1 MIPQE
6 FRFIA
11 IEGPIGVGKTTLAER
26 LARELNAELLLEK
39 PAENPFLERFYQDR
53 SRYALPT
60 QLTFLFERVDQF
72 RAAAQ
77 GELFSSRL
85 VSDFL
90 FDKDALFAKLTLSQ
104 VEFEFYTRAFQHLQ
118 PEVPTPDCVIL
129 LRAPV
134 PQLMQRIAQRARA
147 MEHRIDEAYLAQLCA
162 EYNRY
167 FEQYDRAPLLVVD
180 TEAFNPAEN
189 TQHFNDLLA
198 SLALLRHTR
207 RWVLAPDQQDITA

>member
-1 MIPQE
+1 
-6 FRFIA
+6 
-11 IEGPIGVGKTTLAER
+11 
-26 LARELNAELLLEK
+26 LNAELLLEK
-39 PAENPFLERFYQDR
+39 PADNPFLERFYQDR
-53 SRYALPT
+53 TRYALPT

-77 GELFSSRL
+77 GELFSTRL

-129 LRAPV
+129 LRASV

-147 MEHRIDEAYLAQLCA
+147 MEHHIDEAYLVQLCA

-167 FEQYDRAPLLVVD
+167 FDQYDRAPLLVVD
-180 TEAFNPAEN
+180 TEAFNPAESA
-189 TQHFNDLLA
+189 QHFNDLLA

-207 RWVLAPDQQDITA
+207 RWVLAPDQQDITT